1 MKSTKDFKKKSRR
14 FNDQR
19 RAALAIETYDDII
32 RKIIKLEVKTNE
44 LLNDIVIKPVSDH

>member
-32 RKIIKLEVKTNE
+32 KKIIKLEVKTNE